1 MRGTRVVIH
10 LSTPSYDAMYRERE
24 GKSKLEQ
31 SLELLLRILFSSAE
45 VVFFSS

>member
-10 LSTPSYDAMYRERE
+10 LSTPPYDAMYRVRE
-24 GKSKLEQ
+24 SKSKLEQ